1 MDQGRHDDDS
11 TWNNQYQSIEI
22 WQNGQNYIANVD
34 SSGNSSVFQLEGVA
48 NEAGFYVCRNSLGE
62 TYRQFAV
69 TIDEPIQSISLP
81 TLITLIAS
89 AILLVLVV
97 LAVLIGVKCYVKVN
111 TGVTLTLNSIQ
122 SRYVNVISLE

>member
-1 MDQGRHDDDS
+1 M
-11 TWNNQYQSIEI
+11 
-22 WQNGQNYIANVD
+22 
-34 SSGNSSVFQLEGVA
+34 A

-81 TLITLIAS
+81 TLIALIAS

-97 LAVLIGVKCYVKVN
+97 LAVLIGVKYYVKVKVN